1 MARGSPSGTPWAD
14 IWPQLSASAVR
25 AAANGSDG
33 GVARTATTNPWAL
46 PQVSG
51 SSGGNMNGG
60 SNGDHDHSGGARS
73 PLDVPP
79 AWDGLSPETQLP
91 AYLKALEAWEM
102 TTRTIARQRGVAVL
116 SQSSGDLRTLLGT
129 MELVDIT
136 SDGAVS
142 LILKLLRRE
151 YAWTLQRAL
160 PHKFEQALFSSAGQK
175 QKNESFLSY
184 TARKSTALREL
195 AVAGLELP
203 EAARGLIFLR
213 DAQLSRQEADT
224 MATWLQ
230 GDYAG
235 EKVMGF
241 LRNLDRLPGS
251 AGKALTLLAEEEEE
265 YDTETW
271 QQNGLGGDPD
281 EEYWGEVE
289 DETLWQHT
297 EDVISEDLAQH
308 IFATMGAAPGKGA
321 SGYSQH
327 RAQIQQHRLAR
338 GFPASGQTTSSQKGK
353 KGAAQKGK
361 GRDRSLQALI
371 ARTRCA
377 RCGQI
382 GHWAKSCTNPP
393 NSAPGSTQA
402 GKGQSTSANPGQSA
416 SRPAGSAAF
425 TAFFIHG
432 DQELSQ
438 EHSKPA
444 ILQTMALESPT
455 ARPAVWSTSACAE
468 PEEKADIY
476 LHIPAN
482 LEEDGE
488 FLAVL
493 DTGAQSGVCGEKR
506 WQAFQKQLRKKGLQ
520 PILTSLPAAGTR
532 GIGGEARGIGI
543 YNVPVALGKACGIMT
558 VQVIQGDVPFLVS
571 IAFQKAAQMCLD
583 LSENKAE
590 WRALGTVSQ
599 IVSLPSGHIAV
610 NILEC
615 DVWSAPL
622 CPVPINLEG
631 ALPKFTLFGHVTAPG
646 SRLGSVVKE
655 EAKVY
660 VGAPSCTSST
670 GRRET
675 AVGGAQTLQET
686 RSRRDCGM
694 VEASH
699 EQNADSGQDGRRCV
713 QGDSVAAEG
722 NIV

>member
-1 MARGSPSGTPWAD
+1 MARGSSSGTPWAD

-25 AAANGSDG
+25 AAANNSDV
-33 GVARTATTNPWAL
+33 GVARTPTTNPWAL

-51 SSGGNMNGG
+51 SSGGNMNGDY
-60 SNGDHDHSGGARS
+60 DHHSGGARS

-79 AWDGLSPETQLP
+79 AWDGLAPETQLP

-102 TTRTIARQRGVAVL
+102 TTRTIARQRGVAVM

-136 SDGAVS
+136 SDEAVS

-160 PHKFEQALFSSAGQK
+160 PHKFEQALFSSAGRK

-224 MATWLQ
+224 MSTWLQ

-235 EKVMGF
+235 EKVMGL

-251 AGKALTLLAEEEEE
+251 AGKSLTLLAEEEEE
-265 YDTETW
+265 FDAETW
-271 QQNGLGGDPD
+271 QHHGLGGEPE

-289 DETLWQHT
+289 DETLWQNN
-297 EDVISEDLAQH
+297 EEVISEDLAQH
-308 IFATMGAAPGKGA
+308 IFATMGAAAGKGA

-338 GFPASGQTTSSQKGK
+338 GFPASGQTAASQKGK
-353 KGAAQKGK
+353 KGAGQKGK

-371 ARTRCA
+371 SRTRCA

-382 GHWAKSCTNPP
+382 GHWARSCTNPP

-416 SRPAGSAAF
+416 PRSAGFAAF
-425 TAFFIHG
+425 TAFFVHG

-444 ILQTMALESPT
+444 ILQTMALEPPT
-455 ARPAVWSTSACAE
+455 ARHAVWSTSE
-468 PEEKADIY
+468 QEKADIY
-476 LHIPAN
+476 LHIPSH

-488 FLAVL
+488 FLAIL

-506 WQAFQKQLRKKGLQ
+506 WMRLQTQLRKKGLQ
-520 PILTSLPAAGTR
+520 PVLTSLQAAGTR

-543 YNVPVALGKACGIMT
+543 YNVPVALGNACGVMT

-583 LSENKAE
+583 LSVNKVE
-590 WRALGTVSQ
+590 WRALGTESTL
-599 IVSLPSGHIAV
+599 VSLPSGHIAV
-610 NILEC
+610 NVLDCE
-615 DVWSAPL
+615 VWSPPL
-622 CPVPINLEG
+622 CPIPINLEG
-631 ALPKFTLFGHVTAPG
+631 ALPKFTLFGLVAVPG
-646 SRLGSVVKE
+646 SKSESV
-655 EAKVY
+655 AKTSETLH
-660 VGAPSCTSST
+660 VGTSCST
-670 GRRET
+670 HPAGRGET
-675 AVGGAQTLQET
+675 ATARVQTTTTT
-686 RSRRDCGM
+686 RSRRDHGM
-694 VEASH
+694 VEETH
-699 EQNADSGQDGRRCV
+699 EQVGDGDED
-713 QGDSVAAEG
+713 GG
-722 NIV
+722 G